1 MPLTADVGTFVLWM
15 IQTAVP
21 LVMVASLVLAFR
33 RRPDATRREAAL
45 GRAQWL
51 TVAVTVVVAYLVAV
65 AVLRYV
71 QRSPFGVI
79 VFLTVCGAAVG
90 GGLVLRWAWRAHARA
105 VKDELPRDVAPPP
118 RPHEGLSGDREP
130 PTRW

>member
-1 MPLTADVGTFVLWM
+1 MPVTADTGAFVLWM

-21 LVMVASLVLAFR
+21 LATVASLVLALR
-33 RRPDATRREAAL
+33 RRPEATPREATL

-51 TVAVTVVVAYLVAV
+51 TVAVALTVGYLVAV
-65 AVLRYV
+65 SIIRYV
-71 QRSPFGVI
+71 TRNPFGI
-79 VFLTVCGAAVG
+79 LVFIPLCAVTVA
-90 GGLVLRWAWRAHARA
+90 GGLVLRWAWRAHAHA
-105 VKDELPRDVAPPP
+105 VRDEQPPDVPPPP